1 VSSAIWTDL
10 TTVVTGRCF
19 IVYLSLFNKF
29 HTELREDRFFKS
41 QLRLFTPH
49 KTGGVFNLGAEIL
62 RSNATRATVK
72 QDVGESPWELICYC
86 ESGTLA
92 VILLFLGHNWLK
104 NEIWYLNSI
113 QKDQHSFQKDN
124 IKWIF
129 PGNAIHI
136 QIWGL
141 LEYIASKTL
150 ANIFNPFP
158 FMPISAVGDKIE
170 LYVPTMF
177 MVKKVTC

>member
-1 VSSAIWTDL
+1 MSSAIWTDV

-62 RSNATRATVK
+62 PREQPSSKMSVRA
-72 QDVGESPWELICYC
+72 
-86 ESGTLA
+86 LA
-92 VILLFLGHNWLK
+92 VILMFLGHNWLK

-124 IKWIF
+124 IK
-129 PGNAIHI
+129 
-136 QIWGL
+136 
-141 LEYIASKTL
+141 
-150 ANIFNPFP
+150 
-158 FMPISAVGDKIE
+158 
-170 LYVPTMF
+170 
-177 MVKKVTC
+177 